1 MKPKSTQSLVI
12 CTVKDLT
19 NIITTTK
26 FLSEH
31 TYNNNK
37 KKYLKEICKFMN
49 LSDWRGEDWR
59 GSKDSFNKDDIIGV
73 ERDHGL
79 ALEYDRGFK

>member
-12 CTVKDLT
+12 CTVKDQT

-49 LSDWRGEDWR
+49 LSDWRGED
-59 GSKDSFNKDDIIGV
+59 
-73 ERDHGL
+73 
-79 ALEYDRGFK
+79 